1 MNVLELENNSHT
13 NQNSATKF
21 LRAVFI
27 DLQIPLQT
35 EFFRQCM
42 PFLNFPILHT
52 WHWWLCQS
60 YWLLI
65 PWLQGWLCDIGLATV
80 AHKPLYPYQLFIHTV
95 NKGLKQSQLIYNTQ
109 TCTRPQQPMYTQA
122 RACVHMRTYSYTIY
136 ISIHL
141 HTHRCTR
148 IPTGRHTHLHIL
160 EERGKPPSQ

>member
-1 MNVLELENNSHT
+1 MTLGHIMNKHLLISPLGCSLRKWVVCKVHIFYYRSWHLILALYKYLLLRIWCKNQNLPFYCRPQVTLRAISVQMNVLELENNSHT

-65 PWLQGWLCDIGLATV
+65 PWL
-80 AHKPLYPYQLFIHTV
+80 
-95 NKGLKQSQLIYNTQ
+95 
-109 TCTRPQQPMYTQA
+109 
-122 RACVHMRTYSYTIY
+122 
-136 ISIHL
+136 
-141 HTHRCTR
+141 
-148 IPTGRHTHLHIL
+148 
-160 EERGKPPSQ
+160 